1 MKKFLLIFSVML
13 FCAFNIRAQNGGKA
27 EPIRIKVPQGQTS
40 MSLIG
45 TLKEN
50 QQAEYIFSA
59 KKDQLVSVWINSVKP
74 QGKFYS
80 FVVKGAD
87 NNYASKIARFD
98 IEKFET
104 SEAGDYVIFIK
115 FRPMGKIKQGTY
127 RLSLD
132 IKN

>member
-1 MKKFLLIFSVML
+1 MKKFVLILSVML
-13 FCAFNIRAQNGGKA
+13 FGAFAVCAQNGGKA
-27 EPIRIKVPQGQTS
+27 EPIRLKIPPGQTS

-50 QQAEYIFSA
+50 QQAEYIFNA

-80 FVVKGAD
+80 FVVKGAE
-87 NNYASKIARFD
+87 NNFASKIARFD
-98 IEKFET
+98 IEKFEA

-115 FRPMGKIKQGTY
+115 FRPMGKIKQGSY

>member
-1 MKKFLLIFSVML
+1 MRKFILTFGVMIFS
-13 FCAFNIRAQNGGKA
+13 AFAIHAQNGGKA
-27 EPIRIKVPQGQTS
+27 EPVRLKIPPGQTNI
-40 MSLIG
+40 SLIG

-50 QQAEYIFSA
+50 QQAEYIFNA

-87 NNYASKIARFD
+87 NNYASKIARFE
-98 IEKFET
+98 IEKFEA
-104 SEAGDYVIFIK
+104 SEAGDYLIFIK
-115 FRPMGKIKQGTY
+115 FRPIGKIRQGSY

>member
-1 MKKFLLIFSVML
+1 MKKFILILGVML
-13 FCAFNIRAQNGGKA
+13 FFAFSIRAQNGGKA
-27 EPIRIKVPQGQTS
+27 EPVRLKVPQGQTS

-50 QQAEYIFSA
+50 QQAEYVFNA
-59 KKDQLVSVWINSVKP
+59 KKGQLVSVWMNSVKP

-80 FVVKGAD
+80 FTVKGAA

-104 SEAGDYVIFIK
+104 SEGGDYLIFIK
-115 FRPMGKIKQGTY
+115 FRPIGKIKQGSY